1 MVSTINFE
9 RPEPTPATAALGGV
23 TPAPSRS
30 LYLRHLDLT
39 DCTRLMDEG
48 LHVIVRNAPHLQQ
61 LYLRR
66 CVLKSNTEIGDGS
79 FSIVFHVK
87 SLCGR
92 PKTTKKQW
100 VVGDSFLYMM
110 TLTT

>member
-9 RPEPTPATAALGGV
+9 RPEPTPAMAALGGV
-23 TPAPSRS
+23 PPAPSRS

-61 LYLRR
+61 LFLRR
-66 CVLKSNTEIGDGS
+66 CVNVTGNIFCQFYRMRLLPMM
-79 FSIVFHVK
+79 FSLIYI
-87 SLCGR
+87 
-92 PKTTKKQW
+92 
-100 VVGDSFLYMM
+100 DS
-110 TLTT
+110 

>member
-1 MVSTINFE
+1 MISTINFE

-23 TPAPSRS
+23 PPAPSRS

-61 LYLRR
+61 LFLRR
-66 CVLKSNTEIGDGS
+66 CVNVTGKYDYQLQYRNALQ
-79 FSIVFHVK
+79 FY
-87 SLCGR
+87 
-92 PKTTKKQW
+92 QN
-100 VVGDSFLYMM
+100 
-110 TLTT
+110 